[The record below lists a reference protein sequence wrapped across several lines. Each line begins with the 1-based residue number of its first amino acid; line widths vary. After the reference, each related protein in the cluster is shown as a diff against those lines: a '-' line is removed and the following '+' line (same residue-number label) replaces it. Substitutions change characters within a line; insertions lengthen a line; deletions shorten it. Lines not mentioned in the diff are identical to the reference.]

1 MKRRVMTGKDTES
14 DFSNQWNAKYYF
26 PLNGDS
32 YECVNGVLGELKNNV
47 QWKDDSI
54 FTGNKSAYFI
64 NGSGIRIPTTGYV
77 KKNAYSI
84 SLWAKK
90 YNESVDRYGGIIVSR
105 IKDGEG
111 YGLEM
116 RYKNKI
122 LMMELIL
129 QPINSMFGVIMW

>member
-64 NGSGIRIPTTGYV
+64 NDSGIRIPTTGYV

-84 SLWAKK
+84 SLWAKSIT
-90 YNESVDRYGGIIVSR
+90 N
-105 IKDGEG
+105 
-111 YGLEM
+111 
-116 RYKNKI
+116 
-122 LMMELIL
+122 
-129 QPINSMFGVIMW
+129 Q

>member
-1 MKRRVMTGKDTES
+1 MKRRVMTRKDTES

-64 NGSGIRIPTTGYV
+64 NGSGIRLAEGTHSGTRTGTGR
-77 KKNAYSI
+77 KA
-84 SLWAKK
+84 LAC
-90 YNESVDRYGGIIVSR
+90 
-105 IKDGEG
+105 
-111 YGLEM
+111 
-116 RYKNKI
+116 
-122 LMMELIL
+122 
-129 QPINSMFGVIMW
+129 P

>member
-64 NGSGIRIPTTGYV
+64 NDSGIRIPTTGYV

-90 YNESVDRYGGIIVSR
+90 YNESVDRYGGIIAVS
-105 IKDGEG
+105 
-111 YGLEM
+111 YTHLTLPTTP
-116 RYKNKI
+116 Y
-122 LMMELIL
+122 
-129 QPINSMFGVIMW
+129 V